1 MNEKL
6 MVPAPRPYA
15 INTPSYSLLDE
26 LNDRLIPKIFPEY
39 VAASGTHHIQYLEEE
54 ATDTSNIAKKAEFRI

>member
-1 MNEKL
+1 M
-6 MVPAPRPYA
+6 
-15 INTPSYSLLDE
+15 PSIHPLIHCLEE

>member
-1 MNEKL
+1 M
-6 MVPAPRPYA
+6 
-15 INTPSYSLLDE
+15 PSIHPLIHCLEE
-26 LNDRLIPKIFPEY
+26 LNDRLIPKIFPDY